1 MNKGILMI
9 SLGRL
14 LMNIDLE
21 EIFKNAVIART
32 ILYSIA
38 EQNDENYSAYKKQ
51 SEIAY
56 RQLVKFA
63 KGVWQD
69 KKLKI

>member
-21 EIFKNAVIART
+21 EIFKNAF
-32 ILYSIA
+32 
-38 EQNDENYSAYKKQ
+38 
-51 SEIAY
+51 EIAKKNGLPKY
-56 RQLVKFA
+56 KDELENTFFSFYQIAYFLFPFQLSGLCV
-63 KGVWQD
+63 
-69 KKLKI
+69 

>member
-21 EIFKNAVIART
+21 EIFKNAF
-32 ILYSIA
+32 
-38 EQNDENYSAYKKQ
+38 
-51 SEIAY
+51 EIA
-56 RQLVKFA
+56 
-63 KGVWQD
+63 
-69 KKLKI
+69 KKCFFYNEERKLCQQ

>member
-21 EIFKNAVIART
+21 EIFKNAF
-32 ILYSIA
+32 
-38 EQNDENYSAYKKQ
+38 
-51 SEIAY
+51 EIA
-56 RQLVKFA
+56 
-63 KGVWQD
+63 
-69 KKLKI
+69 KKKWFTQI